1 LIRLIIFAILCY
13 ILYRVVKSL
22 MLPPAGKP
30 GGPSIRPN
38 GTITDEMVMDPQCN
52 VYIPRKEAITAKVAG
67 ETIYFCSKECKKK
80 YLEEQ
85 RHKN

>member
-1 LIRLIIFAILCY
+1 
-13 ILYRVVKSL
+13 
-22 MLPPAGKP
+22 MLPPAGKS
-30 GGPSIRPN
+30 GETSVRSN

>member
-1 LIRLIIFAILCY
+1 LIRLIIFTILCY

-22 MLPPAGKP
+22 MLPPAGKS
-30 GGPSIRPN
+30 GEPSRRPN
-38 GTITDEMVMDPQCN
+38 GIITDEMVMDPQCN
-52 VYIPRKEAITAKVAG
+52 VYIPRKEAITAKVVG